1 MKPII
6 WRLYNPNSRV
16 NLSGTDSIYKI
27 DSYLCNRITKGIC
40 MADTV
45 NFIRLHVNS
54 RFVNLLNRWG
64 DILKAGALRSQ
75 CGDGFN

>member
-1 MKPII
+1 
-6 WRLYNPNSRV
+6 
-16 NLSGTDSIYKI
+16 
-27 DSYLCNRITKGIC
+27 
-40 MADTV
+40 MADTI